1 MKDRKVI
8 RLKDVAD
15 AAGVDTSTA
24 SRVLNSE
31 AGHRVAAETRDR
43 VLAAAEKLGYRPNAM
58 ARALRTAR
66 TFTLGIAVPQLDNPV
81 FPQIIIGATAAAHA
95 RGYELLISLVDQVSD
110 SRSVY
115 ERLAHANRVD
125 GLLVST
131 IEEEAALRRVLKRT
145 SVPFVLVNRRLR
157 AVPNFVVHDNFEAA
171 KISTEYL
178 LSLGHRRIGHLAGR
192 ITGYNGSQRLAGY
205 EAALRAAGIQ
215 PDAVLVSEAG
225 YTLEGGVRATEA
237 MLAAKRRP
245 TAILAATV
253 MSGSG
258 ALKALHAAGV
268 RVPDDMS
275 VMSIH
280 DLPIAE
286 MLHPPLTALRLPL
299 QEMGKVAANG
309 LIDLIEGRTKAV
321 SRLLKPEAL
330 VVRASTAPPGGRASR
345 A

>member
-1 MKDRKVI
+1 MRDRTVI
-8 RLKDVAD
+8 RLKDVAE

-31 AGHRVAAETRDR
+31 VGHRVASETRER
-43 VLAAAEKLGYRPNAM
+43 VLAAADELGYRPNAM

-66 TFTLGIAVPQLDNPV
+66 TCTLGIAVPQLDNPV
-81 FPQIIIGATAAAHA
+81 FPQIIIGATSAAHA
-95 RGYELLISLVDQVSD
+95 RGYDLLISLVETASD
-110 SRSVY
+110 SNTVY
-115 ERLAHANRVD
+115 DRLAHANRVD

-131 IEEEAALRRVLKRT
+131 LEEDAVLRSILKRA
-145 SVPFVLVNRRLR
+145 SVPCVLVNRKLR
-157 AVPNFVVHDNFEAA
+157 GVPNFVVHDNFEASKA
-171 KISTEYL
+171 STEYL
-178 LSLGHRRIGHLAGR
+178 LSLGHRRIAHLAGR

-205 EAALRAAGIQ
+205 EAALREAGIT
-215 PDAVLVSEAG
+215 PDPALVFEAG
-225 YTLEGGVRATEA
+225 YTLEGGVRATDA

-253 MSGSG
+253 ISGSG

-286 MLHPPLTALRLPL
+286 MLQPPLTAMRLPL
-299 QEMGKVAANG
+299 QEMGKVATDG
-309 LIDLIEGRTKAV
+309 LIDVLEGKAKAV
-321 SRLLKPEAL
+321 SRVLKHEAL
-330 VVRASTAPPGGRASR
+330 VVRSSTAPPRAR
-345 A
+345 AARA

>member
-24 SRVLNSE
+24 SRVLNGE
-31 AGHRVAAETRDR
+31 AGHRVAPKTRDR
-43 VLAAAEKLGYRPNAM
+43 ILAAAGELGYRPNAM

-81 FPQIIIGATAAAHA
+81 FPQIIIGATRAAHA
-95 RGYELLISLVDQVSD
+95 RGYELLISLVQESED
-110 SRSVY
+110 SASVY
-115 ERLAHANRVD
+115 ERLANANRVD

-131 IEEEAALRRVLKRT
+131 IEEEAALRRTLKRA
-145 SVPFVLVNRRLR
+145 SVPFVVVNRKLR
-157 AVPNFVVHDNFEAA
+157 GVPNFVAHDNFEAA
-171 KISTEYL
+171 KASTEYL
-178 LSLGHRRIGHLAGR
+178 LSLGHRRIGHLAGH
-192 ITGYNGSQRLAGY
+192 TSGYNGSRRLAGY
-205 EAALRAAGIQ
+205 QSALRAAGIE
-215 PDAVLVSEAG
+215 PDPTLVSEAG

-253 MSGSG
+253 RSGSG
-258 ALKALHAAGV
+258 ALKALHAEGV
-268 RVPDDMS
+268 RVPEDMS

-286 MLHPPLTALRLPL
+286 MLQPPLTALRLPL
-299 QEMGKVAANG
+299 QEMGVVATNG
-309 LIDLIEGRTKAV
+309 LIDLLEGKTKSV
-321 SRLLKPEAL
+321 SHVLAPEEL
-330 VVRASTAPPGGRASR
+330 VVRASTAPPRARASR

>member
-1 MKDRKVI
+1 MQARKAV
-8 RLKDVAD
+8 RLKDVAE
-15 AAGVDTSTA
+15 AAGVDTSTV

-43 VLAAAEKLGYRPNAM
+43 VVAAATALGYRPNAM

-66 TFTLGIAVPQLDNPV
+66 TNTLGIAVPQLDNPV
-81 FPQIIIGATAAAHA
+81 FPQIIIGATSAAHA
-95 RGYELLISLVDQVSD
+95 RGYELLISLVDQSSD
-110 SRSVY
+110 KSSVY

-131 IEEEAALRRVLKRT
+131 IEDDATLRRVLKRT
-145 SVPFVLVNRRLR
+145 SLPFVFVNRRLR
-157 AVPNFVVHDNFEAA
+157 GVPNYVVHDNFAAA
-171 KISTEYL
+171 KVSTEYL

-205 EAALRAAGIQ
+205 EAALRAAGIA
-215 PDAVLVSEAG
+215 PEPALISEAG
-225 YTLEGGVRATEA
+225 YTLEGGVRAAEA

-299 QEMGKVAANG
+299 QEMGRMATDG
-309 LIDLIEGRTKAV
+309 LIDIIEGVTKSV
-321 SRLLKPEAL
+321 SVVLSPEQL
-330 VVRASTAPPGGRASR
+330 VVRSSTASSKPRA
-345 A
+345 

>member
-1 MKDRKVI
+1 
-8 RLKDVAD
+8 
-15 AAGVDTSTA
+15 
-24 SRVLNSE
+24 
-31 AGHRVAAETRDR
+31 
-43 VLAAAEKLGYRPNAM
+43 M

-66 TFTLGIAVPQLDNPV
+66 TYTLGIAVPQLDNPV
-81 FPQIIIGATAAAHA
+81 FPQIIIGATSAAHA
-95 RGYELLISLVDQVSD
+95 RGYELLISLVDQASD
-110 SRSVY
+110 SSSVY

-131 IEEEAALRRVLKRT
+131 IEEDAALRRILKRT

-157 AVPNFVVHDNFEAA
+157 GIPNFVVHDNFEAA
-171 KISTEYL
+171 KTSTEYL

-205 EAALRAAGIQ
+205 EAALRAAGIA
-215 PDAVLVSEAG
+215 PDPALISEAG

-237 MLAAKRRP
+237 MLAARRRP

-253 MSGSG
+253 ISGSG

-268 RVPDDMS
+268 RVPQDMS

-286 MLHPPLTALRLPL
+286 MLQPPLTALRLPL
-299 QEMGKVAANG
+299 QEMGEVATNG
-309 LIDLIEGRTKAV
+309 LIDMLDGKARGV
-321 SRLLKPEAL
+321 SRVLPPETL
-330 VVRASTAPPGGRASR
+330 VVRSSTAPPRAR